1 MAREIS
7 AGGVVLRRM
16 RGQWWMAAIHPQRQ
30 EKEKLAGARP
40 PKPVFAL
47 PKGIVDPGE
56 KPDQTASREVREET
70 GLEADLVAKLGD
82 IKYVYVRSWGD
93 HERVFKIVSFYL
105 FLYRG
110 GKLGDIAPNMRHE
123 VASAEWVP
131 LDEAH
136 RRLSY
141 GGEREMARKAQE
153 YVATHPEGDWVIS

>member
-16 RGQWWMAAIHPQRQ
+16 RGEWWIAAIHPQRH
-30 EKEKLAGARP
+30 EKAKPAPIGRN
-40 PKPVFAL
+40 PKPVLAL

-70 GLEADLVAKLGD
+70 GLQADLLGKLGD
-82 IKYVYVRSWGD
+82 IKYIYVRSWGD
-93 HERVFKIVSFYL
+93 GERVFKIVSFYL

-110 GKLGDIAPNMRHE
+110 GELGDIAENMRHE
-123 VASAEWVP
+123 VAGAEWVP

-136 RRLSY
+136 HRLSY
-141 GGEREMARKAQE
+141 GGERDMVRKAQE
-153 YVATHPEGDWVIS
+153 YVAAHPEIE